1 MNIKQRHFIKS
12 TEIKELKDDI
22 LKQYDQQ
29 FVNSLFPKKARIEV
43 ILTEEGDTLF
53 AINNEVT
60 LWKSEKEG
68 YIPVLTQL
76 LENKI
81 QLKTIVVDM
90 GAIRFV
96 TNKADIMRPG
106 ITRIDPSIKKGDIVQ
121 IVDETHN
128 RALAVGKAIYD
139 AEVMEKMTEGKV
151 IKNLH
156 TVKKDPVWD
165 FVKEF
170 K

>member
-12 TEIKELKDDI
+12 TEIKELKEDI
-22 LKQYDQQ
+22 AKQYGQE
-29 FVNSLFPKKARIEV
+29 FVNAMFPKKARIEV
-43 ILTEEGDTLF
+43 ILTEEGDTLY
-53 AINNEVT
+53 AINNVVK

-68 YIPVLTQL
+68 FIPVLTQL
-76 LENKI
+76 LEKKI
-81 QLKTIVVDM
+81 KLKTIVVDM

-96 TNKADIMRPG
+96 TNKADVMRPG
-106 ITRIDPSIKKGDIVQ
+106 ITEIDPAIKKGDIVQ
-121 IVDETHN
+121 IVDETHK
-128 RALAVGKAIYD
+128 RALAVGKALYD
-139 AEVMEKMTEGKV
+139 ADKMQKMTEGKV

>member
-12 TEIKELKDDI
+12 TEIKELKEDI
-22 LKQYDQQ
+22 TKQYGQE
-29 FVNSLFPKKARIEV
+29 FVNSIFPKKARIEV
-43 ILTEEGDTLF
+43 ILTEDGDILY
-53 AINNEVT
+53 AINNEVK
-60 LWKSEKEG
+60 LWHSEKEG
-68 YIPVLTQL
+68 YLPVLTQL

-81 QLKTIVVDM
+81 KLKTIVVDM

-106 ITRIDPSIKKGDIVQ
+106 ITQIDPTIKKGDIVQ
-121 IVDETHN
+121 VVDETHN
-128 RALAVGKAIYD
+128 RALAVGKALYN
-139 AEVMEKMTEGKV
+139 AENMQKMTEGKV

-156 TVKKDPVWD
+156 TIKKDPVWN